1 MNVKLA
7 REILDLPEKYN
18 EKTLKQKYKSLAMR
32 YHPDKNLDKSEQ
44 FIEINAAY
52 QFLLNKKPEPEIEN
66 VINSIF
72 KQFTGSFNIN
82 RQAPRLAKRV
92 NNLTLNL
99 NLSGSEYFL
108 GTSRSVP
115 IKENC
120 TCEPQTCNNC
130 GGSGFNLNLIEKF
143 KPMGVCME
151 CLGDG
156 NLQNCGR
163 CKNGILQRNTNLTI
177 RPFTPL
183 EIFDPSIGLINLTLT
198 LPYFVKDSQ
207 VFCKFDITLKESL
220 TGFIKIFK
228 DPFGTEHT
236 VSVENIVNSND
247 GYQLTGI
254 KLILAF
260 NVVYPKKINPK
271 IIEQLKQLDF

>member
-18 EKTLKQKYKSLAMR
+18 EKVLKQKYKNLAMR
-32 YHPDKNLDKSEQ
+32 YHPDKNPDKPER
-44 FIEINAAY
+44 FIEINEAY

-72 KQFTGSFNIN
+72 KQFTGSFKIN
-82 RQAPRLAKRV
+82 RPVPRRV
-92 NNLTLNL
+92 NNLTL

-108 GTSRSVP
+108 GTTRSVP

-120 TCEPQTCNNC
+120 KCIPQTCNVC

-156 NLQNCGR
+156 NLQNCGV
-163 CKNGILQRNTNLTI
+163 CKNGTIQKNVNLTI

-183 EIFDPSIGLINLTLT
+183 ELFEPLIGLINLTLT
-198 LPYFVKDSQ
+198 LPYF
-207 VFCKFDITLKESL
+207 
-220 TGFIKIFK
+220 
-228 DPFGTEHT
+228 
-236 VSVENIVNSND
+236 
-247 GYQLTGI
+247 
-254 KLILAF
+254 IL
-260 NVVYPKKINPK
+260 
-271 IIEQLKQLDF
+271 